1 MTDLMSGARSANTA
15 ADGGVLQQYG
25 ALPWRVGRRGK
36 LEVVL
41 ITSRTRGR
49 WILPKGWL
57 AKGRTPAQ
65 SAAREAFEEAGVVG
79 QPDSMPIGSYRYMKQ
94 RADGTVEPCDVTL
107 FSLQVHGTLLNWPE
121 RHQRQRC
128 RRPLHEAV
136 DLIAEPELAQLLR
149 SLQHNLQAFG

>member
-1 MTDLMSGARSANTA
+1 MSDLVSGAVPAKTG
-15 ADGGVLQQYG
+15 DDGVLQQYG
-25 ALPWRVGRRGK
+25 ALPWRVGRRGA
-36 LEVVL
+36 LEVIL

-79 QPDSMPIGSYRYMKQ
+79 KPDPTPIGSYRYMKR

-107 FSLQVHGTLLNWPE
+107 FSLQVQGTLLNWPE
-121 RHQRQRC
+121 RYQRRRC
-128 RRPLHEAV
+128 RRPIHEAA
-136 DLIAEPELAQLLR
+136 DLLAEPELARLLR
-149 SLQHNLQAFG
+149 SLQHSQHLFG